1 MKDNKNLRKDKEVK
15 NETTSVSEENV
26 IQEIVSLEELLSL
39 VKQSQKNSK
48 KYSELLDQFD
58 KIIIRGYIPILV
70 KTTLVLSLIIKK
82 NIDVSEYQ
90 ELRVANLYKDLFFTV
105 LLGGYTN
112 IDVSDEKLH
121 TFDNYDILYPTL
133 GVYLLQFCEDDYKLV
148 IEMLKDSMNFYNI
161 KEIADTIS
169 FVDFNKTEES
179 IKSNIEL
186 INLIKENEN
195 TVDKL
200 LEISK
205 LNSPFTT
212 KLVENV
218 KEMAK
223 DISYEK
229 DQNKE

>member
-133 GVYLLQFCEDDYKLV
+133 GVHLLQFCGDDYKLV